1 MKLSRKQLRKLISES
16 VVQNESIFGMRPIS
30 ASPTLGAL
38 RILTPDER
46 KKVAA
51 CKRADGI
58 IKIQPGKASTPD
70 GLYKVLHKIIEH
82 TVAYYKAEQ
91 KKGRGRVTRDDLY
104 APFNSVFGNEVDGYI
119 EWITTRGQELNPP
132 RGRNRGNPRNSFRF
146 HIPPDFFTLIPL
158 LHEIS
163 KPSINYSD
171 GSLIRKIAGAFKGDD
186 AFENQPVYPPERP
199 DYEDFDQGLEADAYQ
214 QQLQNYQDSRRE
226 DMTNL
231 ERDFAIT
238 IPGRKSVVELLQ
250 MFPDKAKKQKF
261 GKFFMSIRAVA
272 GAK

>member
-1 MKLSRKQLRKLISES
+1 MKLNRKQLRRLIAES

-38 RILTPDER
+38 RILTPGER

-51 CKRADGI
+51 CKRADQI
-58 IKIQPGKASTPD
+58 IKIQPGKVSTPG
-70 GLYKVLHKIIEH
+70 GLYEALHKIIDH
-82 TVAYYKAEQ
+82 TGAYYKAEKQ
-91 KKGRGRVTRDDLY
+91 KGRGRVTRRDLY
-104 APFNSVFGNEVDGYI
+104 GGFLAGDEVDAYL
-119 EWITTRGQELNPP
+119 EWMSTRGRELNPS
-132 RGRNRGNPRNSFRF
+132 RGRKSGLSGRETFRF
-146 HIPPDFFTLIPL
+146 HIPEDFFTLIPL

-163 KPSINYSD
+163 KPSIDYSD
-171 GSLIRKIAGAFKGDD
+171 GSLLMKIAGAFKGDD
-186 AFENQPVYPPERP
+186 AFENQPVPAPERP

-214 QQLQNYQDSRRE
+214 QQLQNYYDARRE

-238 IPGRKSVVELLQ
+238 IPGQVSVVSLLSQ
-250 MFPDKAKKQKF
+250 FPDKDKKQKF